1 MCTPSTSED
10 EDEDNENEEETPI
23 LNPPTSPHIL
33 QLLLNMLAVV
43 FPLTRET
50 EYTYLYHQ
58 RDYVEKMKRKLKK
71 MKRNAKRI
79 NFEIIYRD
87 PCFWTHLL
95 RIQRTYVD
103 DGGRAFLNQ
112 LVALESHLTTE
123 YESESESETDTDD
136 NDETQFQ
143 KIDKFQGGGNN
154 GNDGNAGGQ
163 MILV

>member
-1 MCTPSTSED
+1 
-10 EDEDNENEEETPI
+10 
-23 LNPPTSPHIL
+23 
-33 QLLLNMLAVV
+33 
-43 FPLTRET
+43 
-50 EYTYLYHQ
+50 
-58 RDYVEKMKRKLKK
+58 

-136 NDETQFQ
+136 D
-143 KIDKFQGGGNN
+143 DKNLLVTVINN
-154 GNDGNAGGQ
+154 KNSIIAHKLKEN
-163 MILV
+163 IELVQNLSDT

>member
-1 MCTPSTSED
+1 
-10 EDEDNENEEETPI
+10 
-23 LNPPTSPHIL
+23 
-33 QLLLNMLAVV
+33 
-43 FPLTRET
+43 
-50 EYTYLYHQ
+50 
-58 RDYVEKMKRKLKK
+58 

-123 YESESESETDTDD
+123 YESESETDTDD
-136 NDETQFQ
+136 DETQFQ
-143 KIDKFQGGGNN
+143 KIDKFQGGGNS
-154 GNDGNAGGQ
+154 GNDGNAGGH